1 MIRTEISARL
11 HEEARVASAKLS
23 LRPAAGLAALRD
35 QVAEQLRI
43 SVRWAEETDTLIGHI
58 KAYLQWGGTEAVMLS
73 TTGGPVEVKGSP
85 LPEGE
90 PESAEVGITAIVFG
104 PELEAVEDRL
114 EGMAAAIAGQNG
126 EWCTFV
132 HECEH
137 HHHHDH
143 DHDHDH
149 DGACGCG
156 EHEHEHEHHHAHEHG
171 HEHHHDHEHHH
182 HHHDHEHEDRPDRGE
197 D

>member
-1 MIRTEISARL
+1 MVRVEINARI

-23 LRPAAGLAALRD
+23 LKPTGGLAALRD
-35 QVAEQLRI
+35 QVGEQLRI
-43 SVRWAEETDTLIGHI
+43 SVRWAEEQDILIGHI
-58 KAYLQWGGTEAVMLS
+58 KAYLQWGGEDALMLS
-73 TTGGPVEVKGSP
+73 TTGGAVEVKGSA
-85 LPEGE
+85 LPDTV

-114 EGMAAAIAGQNG
+114 EGMATAIAGQNG
-126 EWCTFV
+126 EWCTYV

-137 HHHHDH
+137 HHHHHDHDHEHDENCSCHEH

-149 DGACGCG
+149 
-156 EHEHEHEHHHAHEHG
+156 EHHHEHG
-171 HEHHHDHEHHH
+171 HHHDH
-182 HHHDHEHEDRPDRGE
+182 GE